1 MREASESIPS
11 GGRQVTV
18 ECFEPDGAVNAPAI
32 IALHGSGGM
41 SRGAP
46 IVRALIAPIV
56 GMGYAVYLPH
66 YFERTGTERS
76 TPQTSRLHFVDWTKT
91 IGDVLSFA
99 EKRPATDPARIGI
112 IGISLGAFLG
122 LSVATY
128 DPRVKAVVDFFGGL
142 PPPFDRDVG
151 KLPPTLVLH
160 GEDDPIVPVSEA
172 RRLAKGLADHGVP
185 FDLQVYP
192 KEGHNFSPLTALDAA
207 RRTMGFLGR
216 WL

>member
-1 MREASESIPS
+1 MHETTEKIPS
-11 GGRQVTV
+11 GGRRVSI
-18 ECFEPDGAVNAPAI
+18 ECFEPEGRTGVPAI
-32 IALHGSGGM
+32 VALHGSGGM
-41 SRGAP
+41 TRGAP

-76 TPQTSRLHFVDWTKT
+76 DPQASRLHFVDWAKT
-91 IGDVLSFA
+91 IGDVLGFA
-99 EKRPATDPARIGI
+99 QKRPVTDEGRLGI

-128 DPRVKAVVDFFGGL
+128 DPRVKVVVDFFGGL
-142 PPPFDRDVG
+142 PQPFDRDVS

-172 RRLAKGLADHGVP
+172 RKLAAGLAEHGVP
-185 FDLQVYP
+185 HELQVYP
-192 KEGHNFSPLTALDAA
+192 KEGHTFTPLTALDAA
-207 RRTMGFLGR
+207 RRTMAFLGR

>member
-1 MREASESIPS
+1 MREVQESVPI
-11 GGRQVTV
+11 GGMRVSV
-18 ECFEPDGAVNAPAI
+18 ECFEPEGSGIVPAI
-32 IALHGSGGM
+32 VALHGSGGM

-46 IVRALIAPIV
+46 IVRALITPIV
-56 GMGYAVYLPH
+56 SMGYAVYLPH

-76 TPQTSRLHFVDWTKT
+76 DPQASRLHFVDWTKT
-91 IGDVLSFA
+91 IGDVLGFA
-99 EKRPATDPARIGI
+99 AGRSGVDPDRIGI

-142 PPPFDRDVG
+142 PPPFDRDIG

-160 GEDDPIVPVSEA
+160 GEDDRIVPVSEA
-172 RRLAKGLADHGVP
+172 KQLAKGLAEHGVP
-185 FDLQVYP
+185 FELQVYP
-192 KEGHNFSPLTALDAA
+192 NEGHNFSPLTALDAA
-207 RRTMGFLGR
+207 RRTMSFLGR